1 MLVHPLIKNAKRVLG
16 SARTIDRGVLKPDR
30 GVECLDLRVS
40 KGCLPRA
47 LGVMASMLQILEK
60 EGFSVVVEKRDK
72 ESTSAMIYGEEI
84 RFGVVERS
92 RQIRPSPTQDAKT
105 ANTTSYAYNPIR
117 LEPTGLLSIEVWN
130 FYSGSP
136 QKTWRDREG
145 ATLEEQLPTCVAG
158 MLRIALWSRAERNA
172 REREAEAK
180 QKKVDEVTEVLD
192 RIEEEEKRIKALK
205 REAIAWSRA
214 ERIRNYIA
222 AVRAEA
228 AKNSDSSERTKLLE
242 WTDWAEQQADRAD
255 PLKKSPASIIDEKDE
270 VLRRLHSVRWGW

>member
-1 MLVHPLIKNAKRVLG
+1 
-16 SARTIDRGVLKPDR
+16 
-30 GVECLDLRVS
+30 
-40 KGCLPRA
+40 
-47 LGVMASMLQILEK
+47 
-60 EGFSVVVEKRDK
+60 
-72 ESTSAMIYGEEI
+72 
-84 RFGVVERS
+84 
-92 RQIRPSPTQDAKT
+92 
-105 ANTTSYAYNPIR
+105 
-117 LEPTGLLSIEVWN
+117 
-130 FYSGSP
+130 
-136 QKTWRDREG
+136 
-145 ATLEEQLPTCVAG
+145 

-180 QKKVDEVTEVLD
+180 QKKVDEVTEVLH

-255 PLKKSPASIIDEKDE
+255 PLKKSPASIVDEKDE